1 MSRLPSSKTAQIW
14 AERIAQCER
23 SNTPVAQFCQSWP
36 IATDQFSRSKPRRWL
51 RDFIPRVSAIPR
63 LSQQSIGA
71 STVGS
76 KQLSSFQTH
85 RGLGLACG
93 FRSRCIRLDA
103 RCQNP
108 SGPKAHQLCHTR
120 HSDR

>member
-1 MSRLPSSKTAQIW
+1 MSHFASPKTAQIW
-14 AERIAQCER
+14 AEHLAQCER
-23 SNTPVAQFCQSWP
+23 SNAPVAQFCQSWP

-85 RGLGLACG
+85 RGVGLACG

>member
-1 MSRLPSSKTAQIW
+1 MSRSPSPTTAQIW

-23 SNTPVAQFCQSWP
+23 SNAPVAQFCQFLA
-36 IATDQFSRSKPRRWL
+36 IATDQFSRNKPRRSL
-51 RDFIPRVSAIPR
+51 RDFIPQVSAIPR
-63 LSQQSIGA
+63 LSQHSIGA
-71 STVGS
+71 KAVGS
-76 KQLSSFQTH
+76 KYLFFVQTH